1 MFSYSKLIFW
11 FVVKK
16 SYVAKL
22 LIIVLLA
29 KVNKKCFQI
38 YGKISSLFHDL

>member
-11 FVVKK
+11 FAVKK

-22 LIIVLLA
+22 LIIVLP

-38 YGKISSLFHDL
+38 YGKISSLFHDP